1 MLVGGN
7 DKARAFFAR
16 QARAV
21 QTPNP
26 GPGSSFTGIFYSKS
40 ISGPGHGLR
49 SVDGV
54 QGCEVECGRG
64 GIAEKYNSRA
74 AVRSPPPPPPRPQ
87 QPNLDLIPPRSPYG
101 RRVILLAG
109 GVLRLRRRPRTG
121 QALYKEKI
129 EAEAEGRAWREPAA
143 AGRCATSAAQN
154 HLAAAATNQCRE

>member
-26 GPGSSFTGIFYSKS
+26 VGAASQGFSTVNQYLD
-40 ISGPGHGLR
+40 PGHGLR

-74 AVRSPPPPPPRPQ
+74 AVRSPPHAPS
-87 QPNLDLIPPRSPYG
+87 SPTSTLFH
-101 RRVILLAG
+101 RA
-109 GVLRLRRRPRTG
+109 PRT
-121 QALYKEKI
+121 
-129 EAEAEGRAWREPAA
+129 AA
-143 AGRCATSAAQN
+143 V
-154 HLAAAATNQCRE
+154 

>member
-74 AVRSPPPPPPRPQ
+74 AVRSPPAAQPRPYSTVLPI
-87 QPNLDLIPPRSPYG
+87 QPPCDSPIWG
-101 RRVILLAG
+101 CAAAEK
-109 GVLRLRRRPRTG
+109 TA

-129 EAEAEGRAWREPAA
+129 EAEAEGRAWREPVA
-143 AGRCATSAAQN
+143 AGRCATSTAQN

>member
-26 GPGSSFTGIFYSKS
+26 VGAASQGFSTVNQYLD
-40 ISGPGHGLR
+40 PGHGLR

-74 AVRSPPPPPPRPQ
+74 AVRSPPAAQPRPYSTVLPI
-87 QPNLDLIPPRSPYG
+87 QPPCDSPIWG
-101 RRVILLAG
+101 CAAAEK
-109 GVLRLRRRPRTG
+109 TA

-143 AGRCATSAAQN
+143 AGRCATSTAQN